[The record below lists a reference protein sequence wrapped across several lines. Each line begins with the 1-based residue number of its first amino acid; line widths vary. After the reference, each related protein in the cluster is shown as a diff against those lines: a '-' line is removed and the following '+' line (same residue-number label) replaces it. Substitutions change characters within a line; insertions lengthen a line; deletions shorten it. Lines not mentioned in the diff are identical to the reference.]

1 MFPKKIRPPSNFGSG
16 IILNAA
22 MDRFIVIATL
32 KSTDKML
39 DRNFKTIAKAILANG
54 PANAIFPSS
63 NSVNLVY
70 FLPTL

>member
-1 MFPKKIRPPSNFGSG
+1 KKIRPPSSFGSG

-22 MDRFIVIATL
+22 IDKFIVIAAL
-32 KSTDKML
+32 KSIERILDK
-39 DRNFKTIAKAILANG
+39 NFKTIAKAILANG

-63 NSVNLVY
+63 NSVILVY